1 MTAVEQDR
9 RPVAVVVTD
18 DETTPVA
25 ARRSGPNPVVVVVV
39 GVLVL
44 AVLLLVFEH
53 WVTTVQEARSQTTL
67 LQQMKKTLSSAA
79 EGGAAPR
86 PHPGQ
91 AVGLLEIPAIGVEKV
106 VVEGTSS
113 RRLQAGPGRAPDS
126 AWPGQPGDTLILGRR
141 STYGKPFANLEQL
154 KTGDHIVLTT
164 GSGQFTYVVQDGI
177 ARAKPNST
185 RATLTLATSSPALLS
200 DSTQTVVAKLDGK
213 PLLTG
218 RKVEAAKTV
227 AVAPEV
233 AFVREPGAVIAA
245 AIWAV
250 LLVVVLVLAARLYWR
265 SPWLAWLLTT
275 PVVVALLFCLFG
287 SLDRLLPVTR

>member
-1 MTAVEQDR
+1 MEI
-9 RPVAVVVTD
+9 VVTD
-18 DETTPVA
+18 EVPEA
-25 ARRSGPNPVVVVVV
+25 ATKRRSRPNPVVVVTVTI
-39 GVLVL
+39 VLL
-44 AVLLLVFEH
+44 AVLLVVFEH
-53 WVTTVQEARSQTTL
+53 WVTTVQEARNQTTL
-67 LQQMKKTLSSAA
+67 LRQMKKTLSTAA

-126 AWPGQPGDTLILGRR
+126 AFPGEPGDTLILGRR
-141 STYGKPFANLEQL
+141 STYGKPFAAIDRLR
-154 KTGDHIVLTT
+154 TGDRIVLTT
-164 GSGQFTYVVQDGI
+164 GSGQFTYVVGDGTR
-177 ARAKPNST
+177 RASAGSD

-200 DSTQTVVAKLDGK
+200 DGVRTVVAKLDGG
-213 PLLTG
+213 PLRTG
-218 RKVEAAKTV
+218 RDARPETV
-227 AVAPEV
+227 DPVPEV

-250 LLVVVLVLAARLYWR
+250 LLVVVLVVAARSYRR

-275 PVVVALLFCLFG
+275 PVVVAVLFCLFG